1 VWYTTQLLA
10 GMFGVV
16 MYFFTQNIV
25 FYALAMFHAAMIL
38 VFMPRRDNIA
48 VLLQLT
54 REEAQQLLGKKN

>member
-1 VWYTTQLLA
+1 
-10 GMFGVV
+10 MFGVV